1 MYKYID
7 VKLYIST
14 HTQTHTHTHTPL
26 HTHKHACACSESE
39 MAVVLGSSRDF
50 RDHKNI
56 NVSNNSSETL
66 FSERSNPGLGETFF
80 PLERLPATH

>member
-1 MYKYID
+1 
-7 VKLYIST
+7 
-14 HTQTHTHTHTPL
+14 
-26 HTHKHACACSESE
+26 

-66 FSERSNPGLGETFF
+66 LSERSNPGLGETFC